1 MLRMPTA
8 TGEVRCTAAD
18 GKVELRVDRDFSTVD
33 RRRLEAAV
41 EAFFAA
47 LD

>member
-1 MLRMPTA
+1 MPIKG
-8 TGEVRCTAAD
+8 GEVRCTAAA
-18 GKVELRVDRDFSTVD
+18 GKVELRSELDFSSID